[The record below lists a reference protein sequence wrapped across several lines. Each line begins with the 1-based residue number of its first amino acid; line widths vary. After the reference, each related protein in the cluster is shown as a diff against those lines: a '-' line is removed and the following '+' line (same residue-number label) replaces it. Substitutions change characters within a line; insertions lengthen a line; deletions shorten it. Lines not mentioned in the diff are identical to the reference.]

1 MFLAKDGVT
10 GYHVPDGEPEALCEK
25 LASLLGDETL
35 RRSLGRNAAEYAL
48 NYAWEKIA
56 KQIVGVYEEL
66 MGD

>member
-1 MFLAKDGVT
+1 VLEHDRTGRLRDGFS
-10 GYHVPDGEPEALCEK
+10 GSGRD
-25 LASLLGDETL
+25 GDETL
-35 RRSLGRNAAEYAL
+35 RRSLGRNAAEYAQ